1 MAMFPFVGS
10 SYNGRSASFDA
21 QRTLNMYLEGS
32 ESKTS
37 RTPAMLIGTPGL
49 LLWASLFIHSYK
61 FNDTRNSFYL
71 ASVTGVI

>member
-1 MAMFPFVGS
+1 MFPFVGS

-21 QRTLNMYLEGS
+21 QRTINMYLERS

-37 RTPAMLIGTPGL
+37 RTPAMLVGTPGL

-61 FNDTRNSFYL
+61 FNDARNSFYL
-71 ASVTGVI
+71 ASVGAI

>member
-1 MAMFPFVGS
+1 MFPFVGS

-21 QRTLNMYLEGS
+21 QRTINMYLERS

-37 RTPAMLIGTPGL
+37 RTPAMLVGTPGL

-61 FNDTRNSFYL
+61 FNDTRNGFYL
-71 ASVTGVI
+71 ASVGAI